1 MDSSIFIFFNLLI
14 LFWLL
19 SHIHS
24 KSDDE
29 KDDNDSLN
37 SFFNSPFTKYTEILI
52 TFIFILYL
60 YLNNDNQFK
69 LIHIQNL
76 IDLTKL
82 NSEIYLFLLNISVS
96 NVLFPFSWII
106 LVIFYMVVVY
116 CQIPGFRWYSIFD
129 ITSIILVI
137 YYILNTL
144 LLIPNTLS
152 LIQNNTAFKVLSF
165 LKLIVLVGLIGYT
178 ICFEKK
184 TFETAL
190 CNTLGKKK
198 LTNNLKEFIRI
209 KKESK

>member
-52 TFIFILYL
+52 TFIFISYL
-60 YLNNDNQFK
+60 YLSNNNQLK
-69 LIHIQNL
+69 LTHIENL
-76 IDLTKL
+76 INLTKL

-106 LVIFYMVVVY
+106 LVIFYMIVGY
-116 CQIPGFRWYSIFD
+116 CSQIPGFRWYSIIIID
-129 ITSIILVI
+129 MASIFLFI

-144 LLIPNTLS
+144 LLIPN
-152 LIQNNTAFKVLSF
+152 NTAFNVLSS
-165 LKLIVLVGLIGYT
+165 LKLFVLGILIGCTYF
-178 ICFEKK
+178 INKYKENFKK
-184 TFETAL
+184 AFCDIL
-190 CNTLGKKK
+190 L
-198 LTNNLKEFIRI
+198 
-209 KKESK
+209 KKENISNN

>member
-37 SFFNSPFTKYTEILI
+37 SFNSPFTKYTEILI

-106 LVIFYMVVVY
+106 LVIFYMIVGY
-116 CQIPGFRWYSIFD
+116 CRQVPGFHWYSIFD

-152 LIQNNTAFKVLSF
+152 LIPNNKVLKVLSS
-165 LKLIVLVGLIGYT
+165 LKLIVLAGLIGYT
-178 ICFEKK
+178 IKF
-184 TFETAL
+184 
-190 CNTLGKKK
+190 
-198 LTNNLKEFIRI
+198 
-209 KKESK
+209 KKEKFKKAFCDIL

>member
-29 KDDNDSLN
+29 KDDNYSLN
-37 SFFNSPFTKYTEILI
+37 GFFNSPLTKYTEILI

-106 LVIFYMVVVY
+106 LVIFYMIVGY
-116 CQIPGFRWYSIFD
+116 CQVPGFHWYSIFD

-144 LLIPNTLS
+144 LLIPN
-152 LIQNNTAFKVLSF
+152 NTAFKVLSS
-165 LKLIVLVGLIGYT
+165 LKLFVLVGLIGYT
-178 ICFEKK
+178 ICFEKEK
-184 TFETAL
+184 F
-190 CNTLGKKK
+190 KKAFCDI
-198 LTNNLKEFIRI
+198 L
-209 KKESK
+209 

>member
-52 TFIFILYL
+52 TFIFISYL
-60 YLNNDNQFK
+60 YLSNDNQLK
-69 LIHIQNL
+69 LTHIENL
-76 IDLTKL
+76 VDLSKL
-82 NSEIYLFLLNISVS
+82 KSEIYLFLLNISVS

-106 LVIFYMVVVY
+106 LVIFYMVVGY
-116 CQIPGFRWYSIFD
+116 CEIEGFNWYSTFNI
-129 ITSIILVI
+129 ISIILVI

-152 LIQNNTAFKVLSF
+152 LIPNNTVFKVLSS
-165 LKLIVLVGLIGYT
+165 LKLIVLAGLIGYT

-190 CNTLGKKK
+190 CGILKKK
-198 LTNNLKEFIRI
+198 
-209 KKESK
+209 

>member
-29 KDDNDSLN
+29 KDDNYLN
-37 SFFNSPFTKYTEILI
+37 IIFNLPFTRYIEILI

-60 YLNNDNQFK
+60 YLSNNIKSK
-69 LIHIQNL
+69 LTHIQNI
-76 IDLTKL
+76 IDLSHL

-106 LVIFYMVVVY
+106 LVIFYMIVGY
-116 CQIPGFRWYSIFD
+116 CQRFCWYCSFN
-129 ITSIILVI
+129 ITSIILVV

-144 LLIPNTLS
+144 LLIP
-152 LIQNNTAFKVLSF
+152 NNTAFKVLSF
-165 LKLIVLVGLIGYT
+165 LKLFVLAGLIGYT
-178 ICFEKK
+178 IYFEKDNFK
-184 TFETAL
+184 NAI
-190 CNTLGKKK
+190 CG
-198 LTNNLKEFIRI
+198 I
-209 KKESK
+209 

>member
-29 KDDNDSLN
+29 KDDNYLN
-37 SFFNSPFTKYTEILI
+37 IFFNSPFTKYTEILI

-60 YLNNDNQFK
+60 YLSNNIK
-69 LIHIQNL
+69 LKLTHIQNL

-106 LVIFYMVVVY
+106 LVIFYMIVGY
-116 CQIPGFRWYSIFD
+116 CRQIPGFRWYSIIID
-129 ITSIILVI
+129 MASIFLFI

-144 LLIPNTLS
+144 LLIPN
-152 LIQNNTAFKVLSF
+152 NTAFKVLSS
-165 LKLIVLVGLIGYT
+165 LKLIVLGILIGCTYF
-178 ICFEKK
+178 INKYKENFKK
-184 TFETAL
+184 AF
-190 CNTLGKKK
+190 CD
-198 LTNNLKEFIRI
+198 I
-209 KKESK
+209 